1 MKPTRMPKKTCD
13 LSLQAIYE
21 RFAEGDHSIF
31 SPSASSRWMNCPGSL
46 IPNLLAP
53 DDTGIFAAEGT
64 VAHELAEQWL
74 NTGKKPKH
82 RLGEWV
88 WIENGTDWFEI
99 QITRGMFIYVEEYVD
114 ICMMTP
120 GEKFIESRVDFSM
133 LTPVPGQKGTL
144 DFCAID
150 DDTLYIR
157 DLKYGKGVKVDAVKN
172 SQLLIYAYAKY
183 MEIRD
188 FYYIK
193 RIVICIVQPRLD
205 HVEEWECTPEE
216 LMGFGELVKRKAA
229 EAWNLNAPLVA
240 GVKQCGFCRIRQT
253 CPARLAM
260 ARQVLE
266 LRFPEDG
273 QFPITEKQV
282 KILKEDLDEDLFFL
296 NFQPPMS
303 LNNAQLASVLKYRT
317 TIENWFKSL
326 QTELTRRAM
335 AGETIPGYKLV
346 EGRSFRS
353 FEDNEKAEK
362 ALLEAGLTEEDIW
375 KVDIISPAVAEEAL
389 MATGLKRKELPA
401 VLNPI
406 VKSTKGAATLAP
418 LTDKRPEIGSD
429 VRSAMNDE
437 DDDYFTSQR

>member
-1 MKPTRMPKKTCD
+1 MTTAKKTCNT

-21 RFAEGDHSIF
+21 RFADGDHSIF

-46 IPNLLAP
+46 IPNILAP

-74 NTGKKPKH
+74 TTGRKPKE

-114 ICMMTP
+114 VCMMTP

-157 DLKYGKGVKVDAVKN
+157 DLKYGKGVKVDAIKN
-172 SQLLIYAYAKY
+172 TQLLIYAYAKY

-205 HVEEWECTPEE
+205 HFEEWECTPEE

-229 EAWNLNAPLVA
+229 EAWNLDAPLVA

-273 QFPITEKQV
+273 QFPITDKQI
-282 KILKEDLDEDLFFL
+282 KSLKEDLDEDLFYL
-296 NFQPPMS
+296 QFQTPKS
-303 LNNAQLASVLKYRT
+303 LDNAQLANVLKYRT

-326 QTELTRRAM
+326 QTELTRRAL
-335 AGETIPGYKLV
+335 AGEVIPGYKLV
-346 EGRSFRS
+346 EGRSFRQ
-353 FEDNEKAEK
+353 FEDEDKAVK
-362 ALLEAGLTEEDIW
+362 ALMEAGLDEDDIW
-375 KVDIISPAVAEEAL
+375 KVEIISPAQAEEAL
-389 MATGLKRKELPA
+389 MSTGLKRKELPK
-401 VLNPI
+401 VLSPI

-418 LTDKRPEIGSD
+418 MTDKRPEIGGD
-429 VRSAMNDE
+429 TKAAMNDE
-437 DDDYFTSQR
+437 EDDFYFPSQR